1 MMMLP
6 LSAKELLTTTRAV
19 RKRLDLTRPIER
31 EVIEEC
37 ISIAQQAPT
46 ASNMQNW
53 HFVVITE
60 SHKKAKLAELFR
72 KGWETYIKL
81 PTAVNNIK
89 FEDPKRNATQNRI
102 ISSAKYLVEHLAQ
115 VPVHV
120 IPCITA
126 GTEGQPSVVQSAVWG
141 SIAPAAWSFMLAARS
156 FGLGTSWTSLHLFYE
171 EEAANILNIPYKEV
185 MQAPLIPVAYT
196 IGSDFKP
203 APRNSVHTIVHWNT
217 W

>member
-19 RKRLDLTRPIER
+19 RKRLDLSRPVER

-53 HFVVITE
+53 HFVVITDTI
-60 SHKKAKLAELFR
+60 KKAPLAELFR

-81 PTAVNNIK
+81 PTSVNNIK

-120 IPCITA
+120 IPCIA
-126 GTEGQPSVVQSAVWG
+126 ARTEGQPTVVQSAVWG
-141 SIAPAAWSFMLAARS
+141 SIAPAAWSFMLQ
-156 FGLGTSWTSLHLFYE
+156 L
-171 EEAANILNIPYKEV
+171 
-185 MQAPLIPVAYT
+185 APLV
-196 IGSDFKP
+196 
-203 APRNSVHTIVHWNT
+203 
-217 W
+217 

>member
-1 MMMLP
+1 MLP

-19 RKRLDLTRPIER
+19 RKRLDLTRPVER

-53 HFVVITE
+53 HFVVVTDTI
-60 SHKKAKLAELFR
+60 KKAALAELFR
-72 KGWETYIKL
+72 KGWETYINL
-81 PTAVNNIK
+81 PTAVNNMK
-89 FEDPKRNATQNRI
+89 FEDPKRNATQKRI
-102 ISSAKYLVEHLAQ
+102 ISSAEYLVDHLAQ

-120 IPCITA
+120 IPCIA
-126 GTEGQPSVVQSAVWG
+126 ARTEGQPTVVQSAVWG

-156 FGLGTSWTSLHLFYE
+156 FGLGTSWTSFHLFYE
-171 EEAANILNIPYKEV
+171 EEAANILNIPYKDV
-185 MQAPLIPVAYT
+185 MQAALIPVAYT
-196 IGSDFKP
+196 IGTDFKP
-203 APRNSVHTIVHWNT
+203 SPRNSVHTIVHWNT

>member
-1 MMMLP
+1 MMLP

-19 RKRLDLTRPIER
+19 RKRLDLSRPVER

-53 HFVVITE
+53 HFVVVTDTI
-60 SHKKAKLAELFR
+60 KKAALAELFR

-81 PTAVNNIK
+81 PTSITNIK
-89 FEDPKRNATQNRI
+89 FEDPKRNATQKRI
-102 ISSAKYLVEHLAQ
+102 ISSAEYLVDHLAL
-115 VPVHV
+115 VPVYV
-120 IPCITA
+120 IPCIA
-126 GTEGQPSVVQSAVWG
+126 ARTEGQPTVVQSAVWG

-156 FGLGTSWTSLHLFYE
+156 FGLGTSWTSFHLFYE
-171 EEAANILNIPYKEV
+171 EEAANILNIPYKDV
-185 MQAPLIPVAYT
+185 MQAALIPVAYT

-203 APRNSVHTIVHWNT
+203 APRNSVHTMVHWNT